1 MNFEQNTLKKTNYN
15 FFFITFISIF
25 SGVTQETGQ
34 ETSQNTLLIKTNLL
48 FLYYRLLN
56 ENLNVFF
63 WFFFVIFDGYIKV

>member
-48 FLYYRLLN
+48 FLYYRLLK

-63 WFFFVIFDGYIKV
+63 LLIFVIFDGYIKV